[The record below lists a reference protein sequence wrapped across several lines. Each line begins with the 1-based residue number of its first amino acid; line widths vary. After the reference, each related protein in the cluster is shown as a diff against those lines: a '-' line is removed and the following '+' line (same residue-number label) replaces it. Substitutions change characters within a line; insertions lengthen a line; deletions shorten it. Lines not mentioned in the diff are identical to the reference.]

1 MGNSQNEL
9 LSVHKISQA
18 WPGAP
23 ENTETIESSRV
34 GEVTCQTS
42 ANQRPSPLVEPDVQI
57 SRIRLSCKRSPLM
70 RPARLI
76 TPPALAAESARRSSL
91 PPAGDSHVGYDA
103 QDAAPGVVACR
114 H

>member
-23 ENTETIESSRV
+23 ESSRV

-76 TPPALAAESARRSSL
+76 TPPAPAAESARRSSL